1 MKLHYM
7 PRFNVGVLLLTVIFI
22 YLVISLYLY
31 MTKEKVLT
39 YEVSAGQLVSDN
51 TFSGVILLMRVC
63 GQRTFPDIL
72 IIFWVKMNVPE
83 LRQL

>member
-1 MKLHYM
+1 MADRNTNKKNNNVVKLHYM

-39 YEVSAGQLVSDN
+39 YEFSAVQLLSDN
-51 TFSGVILLMRVC
+51 TFSGVILIEERLLPAD
-63 GQRTFPDIL
+63 G
-72 IIFWVKMNVPE
+72 
-83 LRQL
+83 